1 MNNAEVNIILSTFKT
16 SKQIRNSY
24 FVQGV
29 IKKINGTF
37 LIYNVT
43 INYKENK
50 EHPRNIY
57 IQNHMRIN
65 SPVTVRNIYATSFI
79 DIEVIGLKDC
89 VRMEIVCMRRYKL
102 N

>member
-1 MNNAEVNIILSTFKT
+1 MTNAEVNIILS
-16 SKQIRNSY
+16 NSY

-37 LIYNVT
+37 LIYNLT

-57 IQNHMRIN
+57 IC
-65 SPVTVRNIYATSFI
+65 IYTKSY
-79 DIEVIGLKDC
+79 ENQLTC
-89 VRMEIVCMRRYKL
+89 YST
-102 N
+102 